1 MLLPARWTGL
11 APAVPASVAVSSAST
26 GALGSVPA
34 ARQRQRRCQC
44 QYWCLWP
51 VCSPKATLF
60 WVPWRVVVT
69 TAERL
74 KRRYRAGELDEA
86 ELDRRL
92 ERLAEREG
100 IDALT
105 LPDPR
110 EEGAAPQ
117 EVERGMSE
125 WFALAVV
132 FVTVAVAVPSG
143 GVGVAA
149 VLGAALS
156 VAAGVYSITVYSY
169 RRGSLPRA
177 AAP

>member
-1 MLLPARWTGL
+1 
-11 APAVPASVAVSSAST
+11 
-26 GALGSVPA
+26 
-34 ARQRQRRCQC
+34 
-44 QYWCLWP
+44 
-51 VCSPKATLF
+51 
-60 WVPWRVVVT
+60 VT